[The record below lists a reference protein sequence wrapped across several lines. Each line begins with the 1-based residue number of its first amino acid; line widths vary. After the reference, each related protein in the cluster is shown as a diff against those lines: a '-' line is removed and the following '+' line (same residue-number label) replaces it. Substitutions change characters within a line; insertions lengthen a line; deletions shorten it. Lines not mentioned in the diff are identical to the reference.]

1 MTEEIPPDGLS
12 DEEVKKILSE
22 YRRVAVVGFSR
33 YPEKPAH
40 YVPKFLIRKGYHV
53 VPVNPNAERI
63 LKLKSYKSLL
73 ELDEEV
79 DIVDVF
85 RPSDQVLE
93 IAEQV
98 LKMRFK
104 PKVFWMQEGIYSREA
119 AELLKKNG
127 ITVIWN
133 RCMMREHNRLFG
145 SKPLIPMT
153 KLK

>member
-1 MTEEIPPDGLS
+1 M
-12 DEEVKKILSE
+12 
-22 YRRVAVVGFSR
+22 AVVGFSR

-40 YVPKFLIRKGYHV
+40 YVPKFLIRKGYLI
-53 VPVNPNAERI
+53 VPVNPNAEGI
-63 LKLKSYKSLL
+63 LKLRSYKSLL

-98 LKMRFK
+98 LRMKFK

-145 SKPLIPMT
+145 SNPLIPMT